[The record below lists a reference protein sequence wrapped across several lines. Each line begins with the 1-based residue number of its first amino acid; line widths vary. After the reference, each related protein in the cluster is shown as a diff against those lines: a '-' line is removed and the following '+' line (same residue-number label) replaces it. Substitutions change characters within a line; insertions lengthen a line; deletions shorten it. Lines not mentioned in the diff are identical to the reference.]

1 MKILCNMTIAKC
13 ERMRYNRMQDAG
25 PTVTFARANQKV
37 PPCERFRRAALFYFF
52 NKEKEL

>member
-1 MKILCNMTIAKC
+1 MSIEKKD
-13 ERMRYNRMQDAG
+13 EMRYNRMQDAG

-37 PPCERFRRAALFYFF
+37 PPCERFRHAALFYFF

>member
-1 MKILCNMTIAKC
+1 MSIEKKD
-13 ERMRYNRMQDAG
+13 EMRYNRMQDAG

-37 PPCERFRRAALFYFF
+37 PPLRAIPPCGIILFF